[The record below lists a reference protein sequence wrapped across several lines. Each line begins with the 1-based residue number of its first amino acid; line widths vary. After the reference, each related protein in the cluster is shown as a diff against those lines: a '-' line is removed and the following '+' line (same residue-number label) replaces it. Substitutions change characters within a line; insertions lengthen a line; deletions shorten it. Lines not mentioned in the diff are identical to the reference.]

1 MERLQQQS
9 KKKNSQLAL
18 LGAAHSLN
26 HSLSVI
32 APPLL
37 TLIMSDLGVSKF
49 VIGTVAT
56 VASLLYGVG
65 ALIGG
70 PLGDRIGE
78 AKTIAICLAFSG
90 LSTFIML
97 AAGFT
102 SSIYVYALALISM
115 AVWASLYHPTANSLI
130 SKTFKGRVSEAMGL
144 HGVGGTLGTVLTP
157 IVAWFI
163 GATFGWPWAFVTF
176 GVLSVI
182 LALFFVRGDMRVRL
196 ASLFSCFLTFS
207 FFCYE
212 LMQYN
217 LFTTIT
223 LAWLFAFCFILFLR
237 LEKRTRRIIA
247 KENTYNGSRGTIV
260 DALKI
265 RELWILLIFNVAI
278 GLFMKGVELY
288 FPTYLQDNK
297 LISFGLTKEERGMW
311 ASIAFT
317 LVLAVGVPAQWIGG
331 KTADKIGSKKV
342 LIATSTGVCIS
353 LLSLLLFP
361 VGIIGIAL
369 FIVLYGLSFYAHQP
383 ALNSLTGFCCPQN
396 QRGAVYG
403 IFFFTSFGIGSLSQS
418 IAGYI
423 ADHYGGLD
431 TAFYM
436 LTAFALAA
444 LLLSL
449 KLPERKE
456 SNT

>member
-1 MERLQQQS
+1 LQQQQ
-9 KKKNSQLAL
+9 KKNSQLAL

-26 HSLSVI
+26 HSLFVI
-32 APPLL
+32 ASPLL
-37 TLIMSDLGVSKF
+37 YIIIPSLGVTNTE
-49 VIGTVAT
+49 IGLVTMI
-56 VASLLYGVG
+56 ASFIYGAG
-65 ALIGG
+65 ALVGG
-70 PLGDRIGE
+70 PLGDKIGE
-78 AKTIAICLAFSG
+78 AKTITICLAFSG

-97 AAGFT
+97 AAGLTT
-102 SSIYVYALALISM
+102 SIFIYALALISM
-115 AVWASLYHPTANSLI
+115 AVWASFYHATANSLI
-130 SKTFKGRVSEAMGL
+130 SKSFKGRVSEAMGL

-176 GVLSVI
+176 GVLCVL
-182 LALFFVRGDMRVRL
+182 LAFFFVKNFGKSENRSISGG
-196 ASLFSCFLTFS
+196 
-207 FFCYE
+207 
-212 LMQYN
+212 
-217 LFTTIT
+217 
-223 LAWLFAFCFILFLR
+223 
-237 LEKRTRRIIA
+237 RII
-247 KENTYNGSRGTIV
+247 

-288 FPTYLQDNK
+288 FPKYLQTNK
-297 LISFGLTKEERGMW
+297 LIGFGLTKDECGMW
-311 ASIAFT
+311 GSIALS

-331 KTADKIGSKKV
+331 KAADKIGSKKV
-342 LIATSTGVCIS
+342 LIATSTGVCLS

-361 VGIIGIAL
+361 FPIVGIAL

-418 IAGYI
+418 IAGYV
-423 ADHYGGLD
+423 ADNYGGLD
-431 TAFYM
+431 TSFYL

-444 LLLSL
+444 LLLSF
-449 KLPERKE
+449 KLPEKRE
-456 SNT
+456 SK

>member
-1 MERLQQQS
+1 MQQQS
-9 KKKNSQLAL
+9 KKNSQLAL

-26 HSLSVI
+26 HSLFVI

-37 TLIMSDLGVSKF
+37 TLIMSDLDVSKF
-49 VIGTVAT
+49 AIGTMAT
-56 VASLLYGVG
+56 IASLLYGVG

-78 AKTIAICLAFSG
+78 AKTIAICLTFSG
-90 LSTFIML
+90 LSTLMML

-102 SSIYVYALALISM
+102 TSIYIYALALISM

-130 SKTFKGRVSEAMGL
+130 SKTFKGKVSESMGL
-144 HGVGGTLGTVLTP
+144 HGVGGTLGVVLTP
-157 IVAWFI
+157 TIAWFI
-163 GATFGWPWAFVTF
+163 GVTFGWPWAFVAF
-176 GVLSVI
+176 GLLCVL
-182 LALFFVRGDMRVRL
+182 LALFFVKNFGKSKNKSV
-196 ASLFSCFLTFS
+196 S
-207 FFCYE
+207 
-212 LMQYN
+212 
-217 LFTTIT
+217 
-223 LAWLFAFCFILFLR
+223 
-237 LEKRTRRIIA
+237 
-247 KENTYNGSRGTIV
+247 GGTII

-297 LISFGLTKEERGMW
+297 LIGFGLTEEQRGMW
-311 ASIAFT
+311 ASIAYT

-342 LIATSTGVCIS
+342 LIVTSAGVCLS
-353 LLSLLLFP
+353 LLSILLFP

-369 FIVLYGLSFYAHQP
+369 FILLYGLSFYAHQP

-418 IAGYI
+418 IAGYV
-423 ADHYGGLD
+423 ADNYGGLN

-436 LTAFALAA
+436 LTAFALVA
-444 LLLSL
+444 LLLSF
-449 KLPERKE
+449 KLPERRE
-456 SNT
+456 SK

>member
-1 MERLQQQS
+1 MGQS
-9 KKKNSQLAL
+9 KKNSQLAL
-18 LGAAHSLN
+18 LGAAHSFN
-26 HSLSVI
+26 HSLFVI

-37 TLIMSDLGVSKF
+37 TMIMASLGVSKTE
-49 VIGTVAT
+49 IGLVSMI
-56 VASLLYGVG
+56 ASFIYGAG
-65 ALIGG
+65 ALVGG
-70 PLGDRIGE
+70 PLGDKIGE
-78 AKTIAICLAFSG
+78 AKTITICLALSG

-97 AAGFT
+97 AAGLT
-102 SSIYVYALALISM
+102 SSIYVYALALILM

-130 SKTFKGRVSEAMGL
+130 SKAFKGKVSEAMGL

-157 IVAWFI
+157 TIAWFI

-176 GVLSVI
+176 GALCVL
-182 LALFFVRGDMRVRL
+182 LALFFVKNFGK
-196 ASLFSCFLTFS
+196 S
-207 FFCYE
+207 
-212 LMQYN
+212 
-217 LFTTIT
+217 
-223 LAWLFAFCFILFLR
+223 
-237 LEKRTRRIIA
+237 
-247 KENTYNGSRGTIV
+247 ENRNTSGGTII

-297 LISFGLTKEERGMW
+297 LIGFGLTKEERGMW

-331 KTADKIGSKKV
+331 KAADKIGSKKV

-361 VGIIGIAL
+361 FPIVGIAL

-423 ADHYGGLD
+423 ADNYGGLD

-444 LLLSL
+444 LLLSF
-449 KLPERKE
+449 KLPKRRE
-456 SNT
+456 SK

>member
-1 MERLQQQS
+1 M
-9 KKKNSQLAL
+9 
-18 LGAAHSLN
+18 
-26 HSLSVI
+26 
-32 APPLL
+32 
-37 TLIMSDLGVSKF
+37 IMASLGVLKTE
-49 VIGTVAT
+49 IGLVSMI
-56 VASLLYGVG
+56 ASFIYGAG
-65 ALIGG
+65 ALVGG
-70 PLGDRIGE
+70 PLGDKIGE
-78 AKTIAICLAFSG
+78 AKTISICLALSG
-90 LSTFIML
+90 LSTLIMV

-102 SSIYVYALALISM
+102 TSIYIYALALISM

-130 SKTFKGRVSEAMGL
+130 SKSFKGRVSEAMGL

-157 IVAWFI
+157 TIAWFI

-176 GVLSVI
+176 GVLCM
-182 LALFFVRGDMRVRL
+182 LL
-196 ASLFSCFLTFS
+196 S
-207 FFCYE
+207 FF
-212 LMQYN
+212 
-217 LFTTIT
+217 
-223 LAWLFAFCFILFLR
+223 FLKNFGKSENR
-237 LEKRTRRIIA
+237 SISGGRII
-247 KENTYNGSRGTIV
+247 

-265 RELWILLIFNVAI
+265 REFWILLIFNVAI

-288 FPTYLQDNK
+288 FPKYLQTNK
-297 LISFGLTKEERGMW
+297 LIGFGLTEEERGMW

-331 KTADKIGSKKV
+331 KAADKFGSKKV
-342 LIATSTGVCIS
+342 LIATSTGVCLS

-361 VGIIGIAL
+361 FPIIGITL

-423 ADHYGGLD
+423 ADHYGGLG

-444 LLLSL
+444 LLLSF
-449 KLPERKE
+449 KLPKRRE
-456 SNT
+456 SK

>member
-26 HSLSVI
+26 HSLFVI

-49 VIGTVAT
+49 AIGTVAT
-56 VASLLYGVG
+56 IASLLYGVG

-97 AAGFT
+97 AAGLT
-102 SSIYVYALALISM
+102 SSIYVYAFALVLM

-130 SKTFKGRVSEAMGL
+130 SKAFKGRVSEAMGL
-144 HGVGGTLGTVLTP
+144 HGVGGTLGVVLTP
-157 IVAWFI
+157 TIAWFL
-163 GATFGWPWAFVTF
+163 GVTFGWPWAFVAF
-176 GVLSVI
+176 GVLCVL
-182 LALFFVRGDMRVRL
+182 LALFFVKNFGKSKNR
-196 ASLFSCFLTFS
+196 
-207 FFCYE
+207 
-212 LMQYN
+212 
-217 LFTTIT
+217 
-223 LAWLFAFCFILFLR
+223 
-237 LEKRTRRIIA
+237 
-247 KENTYNGSRGTIV
+247 NTSGGTII

-265 RELWILLIFNVAI
+265 RELWILLVFNIAI

-297 LISFGLTKEERGMW
+297 LIGFGLTKEERGMW

-331 KTADKIGSKKV
+331 KAADKIGSKKV

-353 LLSLLLFP
+353 LLSILLFP
-361 VGIIGIAL
+361 FPIVGIAL

-383 ALNSLTGFCCPQN
+383 ALNSLTGFCCPEN

-431 TAFYM
+431 TSFYL

-444 LLLSL
+444 LLLSF
-449 KLPERKE
+449 KLPEKRE
-456 SNT
+456 SK